1 MHGERLNQNRP
12 APEFKVG
19 DAVKYHVQVKPKPDT
34 GEFEKLAYKSRGPLN
49 IITVLGNNFYEVHH

>member
-34 GEFEKLAYKSRGPLN
+34 GEFEKLAYKSR
-49 IITVLGNNFYEVHH
+49 